1 MNLFRSLSSTIR
13 TTVLRFYLLNK
24 CVNDKRGLKFP
35 SRCLEQ
41 KFERDRNKSRFKLE
55 QFLRNQK
62 SYCSKIFFKILF
74 ARRQEIFHIPS
85 ETCHTLRF
93 LEIFHFY
100 DKSRTPQRFGSGK
113 KFPTH
118 LEYFVLMQVH
128 CVQESIIPFYA
139 KGESCILN
147 RVSFMSIVKF

>member
-41 KFERDRNKSRFKLE
+41 KFERDRNKSCFKLKR
-55 QFLRNQK
+55 FLETESHTVQK
-62 SYCSKIFFKILF
+62 FSSKFFL
-74 ARRQEIFHIPS
+74 QEGKIFHIPP

-113 KFPTH
+113 KVP
-118 LEYFVLMQVH
+118 
-128 CVQESIIPFYA
+128 YA
-139 KGESCILN
+139 FGIFCTYAGALCPRKYNTILCK
-147 RVSFMSIVKF
+147 R

>member
-41 KFERDRNKSRFKLE
+41 KFERDRNKSHFKLE

-62 SYCSKIFFKILF
+62 SYCSKIFFKILL
-74 ARRQEIFHIPS
+74 QEGKIFHIPS

-113 KFPTH
+113 KVP
-118 LEYFVLMQVH
+118 
-128 CVQESIIPFYA
+128 YA
-139 KGESCILN
+139 FGIFCTYAGALCPRKYNTILCK
-147 RVSFMSIVKF
+147 R